1 MQYPCMLLTVIIFIQ
16 AQWSQPFLDY
26 YMKEIHPDV
35 TTCIAQWLL
44 EPLRVY
50 NRYSGVT
57 TNQSEGFNTVI
68 KRLQQ
73 WKEAPVDSILFC
85 LYQLQNYYY
94 NEIQRGI
101 CQSGNYILCP
111 RFISLAQSPE
121 SVQLTECILPEDIV
135 ARVRSQEL
143 HDPQEMT
150 SCMQTFEEST
160 VCSSADNLTSQL
172 ARAKLVI
179 AENRLSHDPKLG
191 VFVVKNS
198 EGKSNAVTLFPKQS
212 CTCSSTCECY
222 HILAAKLS
230 LGLPCK
236 PETTTINLS
245 QLRRNTRCRKEK
257 KAGRKRPHP
266 ADCTINPAPDSLYS
280 TDTIEH
286 VVDTEHS
293 SSTEQ
298 AAESGNQ
305 AKEHVSEPDQAK
317 EHVSEPD
324 QMKEHVSEGLVY
336 STEECNHLNIAEN
349 ELQDAC
355 RNADLEMANNGSKF
369 CIYIHCTLFLFQFL
383 IEKC

>member
-1 MQYPCMLLTVIIFIQ
+1 
-16 AQWSQPFLDY
+16 
-26 YMKEIHPDV
+26 MKEIHPDV
-35 TTCIAQWLL
+35 TTCIARWLL

-50 NRYSGVT
+50 NWYSGVT
-57 TNQSEGFNTVI
+57 TNQSEGFNTVL

-85 LYQLQNYYY
+85 LYQLQNYYC

-121 SVQLTECILPEDIV
+121 SVQLTESILPEDVI
-135 ARVRSQEL
+135 ARVRCQEL

-150 SCMQTFEEST
+150 SCMQTLEEPS
-160 VCSSADNLTSQL
+160 VCGSDNLTSQL

-212 CTCSSTCECY
+212 CTCPSTCECY
-222 HILAAKLS
+222 HILAAKIS

-245 QLRRNTRCRKEK
+245 QLRWNTRCRKEK
-257 KAGRKRPHP
+257 KSGRKRPHP

-280 TDTIEH
+280 NRYYRT
-286 VVDTEHS
+286 
-293 SSTEQ
+293 
-298 AAESGNQ
+298 
-305 AKEHVSEPDQAK
+305 
-317 EHVSEPD
+317 
-324 QMKEHVSEGLVY
+324 
-336 STEECNHLNIAEN
+336 C
-349 ELQDAC
+349 C
-355 RNADLEMANNGSKF
+355 RYRTLKF
-369 CIYIHCTLFLFQFL
+369 NRAS
-383 IEKC
+383 

>member
-1 MQYPCMLLTVIIFIQ
+1 MQ

-35 TTCIAQWLL
+35 TTCIARWLL

-57 TNQSEGFNTVI
+57 TNQSEGFNTVL

-111 RFISLAQSPE
+111 QFISLARSPE
-121 SVQLTECILPEDIV
+121 SVQLTGIILPEDIV

-143 HDPQEMT
+143 HESQEMT
-150 SCMQTFEEST
+150 SCMETLEEPS
-160 VCSSADNLTSQL
+160 VFSSADNSRDNSASQL

-191 VFVVKNS
+191 VFVVKNI

-212 CTCSSTCECY
+212 CTCPSTGECY

-236 PETTTINLS
+236 PESTTINLS

-266 ADCTINPAPDSLYS
+266 TDCTINPVPDSLYS
-280 TDTIEH
+280 TDTIEC
-286 VVDTEHS
+286 VADTEHS
-293 SSTEQ
+293 SLIEQ
-298 AAESGNQ
+298 
-305 AKEHVSEPDQAK
+305 SEFDNPGDQAK
-317 EHVSEPD
+317 EQVSEP
-324 QMKEHVSEGLVY
+324 GLMC
-336 STEECNHLNIAEN
+336 SNEECNHLNKAES

-355 RNADLEMANNGSKF
+355 RNADLEMANNGSKS
-369 CIYIHCTLFLFQFL
+369 CILYISYTFSFSVSDREMLRVERFIREIQNGLHR
-383 IEKC
+383 